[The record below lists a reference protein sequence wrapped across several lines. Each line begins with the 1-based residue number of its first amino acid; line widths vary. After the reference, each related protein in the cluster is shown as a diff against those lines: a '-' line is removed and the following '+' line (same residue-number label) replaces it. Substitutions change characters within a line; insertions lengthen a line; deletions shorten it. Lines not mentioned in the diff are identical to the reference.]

1 MHPTGLAGKWH
12 GLDTASRQGGL
23 PEGGDDNCAM
33 TATLPVPPPLSGQV
47 RLSDWG
53 LIRAQGPDAASF
65 LQGQLTQDV
74 LQLPL
79 SQARLAGFCSPKGR
93 LQASF
98 VVWRDAGLADTLYL
112 ACSADLLPPTLKR
125 LTMFVLRAKCKL
137 ADVSNEWALWGLAG
151 ASAMAGLGDALAAAD
166 WAVAPSS
173 NGHVI
178 RLPAAADVPRALLV
192 QPPDAALPE
201 LPALAM
207 ADWQWLEARS
217 GIARIVAATADKFVP
232 QMVNFE
238 LTGGVNFQKGCYPG
252 QEIVARSQYRGTLK
266 RRAMVFEA
274 DAELAPGQ
282 EVFHSADPAQPAGM
296 VALAARRSGGAAAA
310 LVEVK
315 LAALGHGSLHAGSAD
330 GPVLRLLPLP
340 YLLPSDA

>member
-1 MHPTGLAGKWH
+1 
-12 GLDTASRQGGL
+12 
-23 PEGGDDNCAM
+23 M

-151 ASAMAGLGDALAAAD
+151 ASATAALGDALPAAD

-173 NGHVI
+173 GGQMV
-178 RLPAAADVPRALLV
+178 RLPSAAEVPRALLV
-192 QPPDAALPE
+192 QPTDAALSE

-217 GIARIVAATADKFVP
+217 GIARVVAATADKFVP

-296 VALAARRSGGAAAA
+296 VALAARRSGGETAA

>member
-1 MHPTGLAGKWH
+1 M
-12 GLDTASRQGGL
+12 
-23 PEGGDDNCAM
+23 N
-33 TATLPVPPPLSGQV
+33 ATLPVPPPLSGLV

-79 SQARLAGFCSPKGR
+79 GQARLAGFCSPKGR

-112 ACSADLLPPTLKR
+112 ACSADLLPTTLKR

-151 ASAMAGLGDALAAAD
+151 ASATAALGDALAAAD

-296 VALAARRSGGAAAA
+296 VALAARRSGGETAA

-340 YLLPSDA
+340 YALPSDA